1 MGYTRDVMHDHTA
14 REIQNIY
21 SGYEGW
27 KSSSVPAGNGYDTI
41 VTLERQNGGHR
52 DVVTI
57 LVTYA
62 RAAPSVFPGERGAKK
77 RAADGTLLRQ
87 EYAILVPK
95 NADVSAVPAGVK
107 IHFMHSFVY
116 EGDELVWVKKPVRK
130 TEEAP
135 AKAEA

>member
-1 MGYTRDVMHDHTA
+1 MGYSKDVMHDHTA

-21 SGYEGW
+21 SGYDGW
-27 KSSSVPAGNGYDTI
+27 TSVSVSTGPGYDML

-52 DVVTI
+52 DMANVF
-57 LVTYA
+57 VTYA
-62 RAAPSVFPGERGAKK
+62 RAAPSVFPKEKGAKK

-95 NADVSAVPAGVK
+95 NADVSAVPSGIKVY
-107 IHFMHSFVY
+107 FMHSFAY

-130 TEEAP
+130 TENVPVKISA
-135 AKAEA
+135 

>member
-1 MGYTRDVMHDHTA
+1 MGDIRDVMHDHTA

-27 KSSSVPAGNGYDTI
+27 ASSLVPVGNGNDTI

-52 DVVTI
+52 DVVNV

-62 RAAPSVFPGERGAKK
+62 RTAPAVFPGDRAAKK

-116 EGDELVWVKKPVRK
+116 EGDELVWVKKPVRR
-130 TEEAP
+130 TEAAP
-135 AKAEA
+135 QKAEV